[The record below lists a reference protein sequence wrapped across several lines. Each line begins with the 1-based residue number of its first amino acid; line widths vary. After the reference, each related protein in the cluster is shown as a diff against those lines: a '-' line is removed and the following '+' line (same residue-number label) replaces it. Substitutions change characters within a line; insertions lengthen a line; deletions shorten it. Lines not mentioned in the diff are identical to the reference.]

1 MSNDTIAEF
10 LAALNAAG
18 YELPRGEAVQPDD
31 QWHRLIFN
39 GEKRSSGRYCL
50 KINSDG
56 FAVASFVS
64 DKDPA
69 GLHKWHSRS
78 KGAQISTEQRAEL
91 KRQAERNREIR
102 EKEQAARQAKIAGRI
117 ERAYKRLPKADQ
129 DGHEYLKRKKIQTH
143 GVRFRAKKDELI
155 VPLIDVDSRRIFN
168 VQRIN
173 ANGKWKGFFRGA
185 RVIGCCFPIGRYE
198 SGPLIICEG
207 FATGASIYEATGI
220 PVRVAFNTSNLKAVT
235 EALKR
240 KYPEARIVIA
250 ADNDC
255 WVFKPGKAPKGL
267 RPEGI
272 SGDDPRWKEWR
283 EQDLLWNPGIEKA
296 KAAAVA
302 IGGAVVL
309 WPEFDET
316 KEKPTDFNDLF
327 LLKGP
332 QAVKDVIEPPT
343 QVEPVAD
350 ESEGDLIEY
359 PPQYGVGPGDDSQD
373 FSDYVRHP
381 RSDSTIYEE
390 PFRILGHNEGT
401 YYFLPARGGQIVELS
416 ATGLANIAN
425 LFRLAMADYWKTQW
439 GTGAKGEGFGAIARY
454 AASALIDQ
462 SERVG
467 IFKPK
472 YIRGV
477 GAWMDNGRPV
487 IHRGSTLLIDGE
499 IISPRDYKSRFVY
512 PVREATYPDLPEP
525 LSSKEAVKLRE
536 ICGKISWE
544 SKLSG
549 ELLAGWIVIAPV
561 CGALNWRSH
570 IWVEGQSETGKSTV
584 LGQIVEPMM
593 PGIAVRYD
601 GGTTEAAIRQEM
613 GVDALP
619 IIYDEAEPENMKDR
633 MIMEGLLL
641 LARKSS
647 TGAKI
652 AKGSAGGK
660 ADSYVMRSA
669 FCFAGIN
676 PAIKQRAD
684 ESRISR
690 LVIKKATFEGADEFF
705 RELKKQIR
713 ETLTKDYA
721 LRMIARTI
729 SNLPTLLANIDTFAD
744 ACADVLGSR
753 RAADQIAPMLAGL
766 YLLTSTKRIDYDAAH
781 AWIQNHDWTL
791 HTAVAEQSDPER
803 LIMHISTAVVRTHG
817 GREMTIGS
825 LISRALGMHE
835 LSGTADNESLQFL
848 RDMGIWPRR
857 NGVLFS
863 NKSPRLEK
871 ILADTPWISWSRP
884 LSDVPGATKQ
894 NAVQFTTGLKER
906 GVLVPLEAFG
916 LTHQQQEM
924 EYE

>member
-1 MSNDTIAEF
+1 MRYDTASIIANNKLSDTVARYVDLRRNGPEYEGLCPFHKEKSPSFTVSDDKGFYHCFGCGAHGDVIDFVRDINGTDFLGACEILGGVRQHGERERVAIVSEKKQDDAFVGIVSVPNAPELKPGDKIRVWAPKRNQWSTIQPSMVFRYPGDTGYVVRIEGKDGKKITPMIRWVSVKGGEQCWAYMAFESQRPMYGAQLLDGYKGQVVVVEGEKAADAAGRMLGMPALTWAGGAQAHKRTDFSALKGRHVILWPDADAEGVLAMEKIAERIYDVALQVKIVRPESERPKGWDVADAEKEGWDKKSTIEWLRKNTYVYEKAP
-10 LAALNAAG
+10 LAEPAGEVEEYPEDYSVRTDLPSLPDYPPETADAG
-18 YELPRGEAVQPDD
+18 Y
-31 QWHRLIFN
+31 N
-39 GEKRSSGRYCL
+39 
-50 KINSDG
+50 
-56 FAVASFVS
+56 
-64 DKDPA
+64 
-69 GLHKWHSRS
+69 
-78 KGAQISTEQRAEL
+78 TEQ
-91 KRQAERNREIR
+91 
-102 EKEQAARQAKIAGRI
+102 
-117 ERAYKRLPKADQ
+117 
-129 DGHEYLKRKKIQTH
+129 
-143 GVRFRAKKDELI
+143 
-155 VPLIDVDSRRIFN
+155 
-168 VQRIN
+168 
-173 ANGKWKGFFRGA
+173 
-185 RVIGCCFPIGRYE
+185 
-198 SGPLIICEG
+198 
-207 FATGASIYEATGI
+207 
-220 PVRVAFNTSNLKAVT
+220 
-235 EALKR
+235 
-240 KYPEARIVIA
+240 
-250 ADNDC
+250 
-255 WVFKPGKAPKGL
+255 
-267 RPEGI
+267 
-272 SGDDPRWKEWR
+272 
-283 EQDLLWNPGIEKA
+283 
-296 KAAAVA
+296 
-302 IGGAVVL
+302 
-309 WPEFDET
+309 
-316 KEKPTDFNDLF
+316 
-327 LLKGP
+327 
-332 QAVKDVIEPPT
+332 
-343 QVEPVAD
+343 
-350 ESEGDLIEY
+350 
-359 PPQYGVGPGDDSQD
+359 
-373 FSDYVRHP
+373 
-381 RSDSTIYEE
+381 
-390 PFRILGHNEGT
+390 PFRILGHNEGS
-401 YYFLPARGGQIVELS
+401 YYFLPSRGGQIVELS

-425 LFRLAMADYWKTQW
+425 LFRLAMADYWKSQW
-439 GTGAKGEGFGAIARY
+439 GVGDKASFGSIARY

-462 SERVG
+462 SERIG

-477 GAWMDNGRPV
+477 GAWMDNGTPV
-487 IHRGSTLLIDGE
+487 IHRGSTLLIEHDVV
-499 IISPRDYKSRFVY
+499 SPRDYKSRFVY

-549 ELLAGWIVIAPV
+549 ELLAGWIVTAPV

-601 GGTTEAAIRQEM
+601 GGTTEAAIRQDM

-619 IIYDEAEPENMKDR
+619 IIYDEAEPENIKDR
-633 MIMEGLLL
+633 IIMDGLLL

-652 AKGSAGGK
+652 SKGSAGGR
-660 ADSYVMRSA
+660 ADNYVMRSA

-705 RELKKQIR
+705 RELKKEIR

-753 RAADQIAPMLAGL
+753 RAADQISPMLAGL
-766 YLLTSTKRIDYDAAH
+766 YLLTSTKRIDYDTAH

-803 LIMHISTAVVRTHG
+803 LIMHISTAVVRTHT

-835 LSGTADNESLQFL
+835 SAGVKDTEALSFL

-857 NGVLFS
+857 NGILFS

-871 ILADTPWISWSRP
+871 ILAETPWVSWSRP

-894 NAVQFTTGLKER
+894 NAVQYTTGLKER

-916 LTHQQQEM
+916 LTYQQQEID
-924 EYE
+924 YE